1 MDKILE
7 KIESDKEILSTLPK
21 NNKKNITKYME
32 EVKKL
37 ETEYQQFQ
45 DNILKE
51 IQKRYDKIL
60 DVKECEEIEKL
71 EVQIKEI
78 ETMLDTIDDI
88 KTSYE
93 KMGMDRKIYKLGR
106 YYKENLESINE
117 EILSCIN
124 KFKEVGIELTPDE
137 FNYSIYVEDYM
148 KVFFEEIK
156 KNNVNSDIIKN
167 KFEEIYWKCPDII
180 IHIELNLR
188 YIFLKKQSTIDK
200 YFEKRKNDL
209 LNTIKM
215 KPEQIK
221 EKYMELNK
229 ELSQKI
235 FIDKASIVNNFLD
248 GKYSTKDYTD
258 DKIKTYYETMINQ
271 KALKKEN
278 KEELDENIIKFINSL
293 YEYKNYTKFQ
303 FIIDDIKKKYTEKEQ
318 HKNEYNS
325 IKKEIINKEKKLQGL
340 NKKISGKG
348 LFGKKKEKSEK
359 QNTEY
364 NKLIL
369 EIKESYRKL
378 DAAEIYS
385 KIIERL
391 SDNSTIYDVLMIA
404 SGFKNYL
411 VDCIIENNPS
421 IEPKEIEL
429 YIRDLLQFLR
439 NPYNTIIKNI
449 GIMEEKDIPIII
461 SDRYK
466 LLNFNINKEDINIDN
481 IDNIIDILNKIETRH
496 NMDLNGIKID
506 DMEFIV
512 ESKKILGKK

>member
-21 NNKKNITKYME
+21 NNKKNIAQYIENVQNLEKEYKE
-32 EVKKL
+32 EQNKVL
-37 ETEYQQFQ
+37 T
-45 DNILKE
+45 E

-60 DVKECEEIEKL
+60 DVKPCKDIESLSAQIQEIE
-71 EVQIKEI
+71 I
-78 ETMLDTIDDI
+78 MLDTIDDV

-93 KMGMDRKIYKLGR
+93 KMDMDKKIYKLGKF
-106 YYKENLESINE
+106 YKENLESINE
-117 EILSCIN
+117 EILACIN
-124 KFKEVGIELTPDE
+124 KFKEVGIDLTPE
-137 FNYSIYVEDYM
+137 NFNYSMYVEDYM
-148 KVFFEEIK
+148 KSFFEGIE
-156 KNNVNSDIIKN
+156 KNDVNSDEIKN
-167 KFEEIYWKCPDII
+167 KFEDIYWKCPDII

-188 YIFLKKQSTIDK
+188 YIFIKKQSMIDK
-200 YFEKRKNDL
+200 YFAKKKNDL
-209 LNTIKM
+209 LNVIKM

-221 EKYMELNK
+221 EKYMELSK
-229 ELSQKI
+229 ELARKI
-235 FIDKASIVNNFLD
+235 RTDKAAIINNFLNE
-248 GKYSTKDYTD
+248 KYNIKDYTD

-303 FIIDDIKKKYTEKEQ
+303 FIFDDIKKKYTEKEQ

-340 NKKISGKG
+340 NKKIRGKG

-369 EIKESYRKL
+369 EIKESYKKL
-378 DAAEIYS
+378 DASEIYS
-385 KIIERL
+385 KIIEKM
-391 SDNSTIYDVLMIA
+391 SDNSTIYDVLIVA

-411 VDCIIENNPS
+411 VDCIIDKNPS
-421 IEPKEIEL
+421 IEQQEIEL
-429 YIRDLLQFLR
+429 YIKDLLQFLR

-449 GIMEEKDIPIII
+449 SIMDEKDIPIII

-466 LLNFNINKEDINIDN
+466 LLNFNINKDDINIDI
-481 IDNIIDILNKIETRH
+481 IDNIIDTLNKIETRH
-496 NMDLNGIKID
+496 NMDLSGIKID

-512 ESKKILGKK
+512 ESKKILVKK